1 MFKQSRLGRFFAHQ
15 NKIVRWAE
23 KRCPPYNASKQTDEA
38 CKPPARLILRLLLVL
53 SHSFVDLRFHS
64 IEIEACA
71 LLHRRK
77 LFGSHGELRDMLL
90 DKHKRQEVK
99 QALPPV
105 YWNHSIVPVI
115 VDRKTDFLR

>member
-1 MFKQSRLGRFFAHQ
+1 
-15 NKIVRWAE
+15 
-23 KRCPPYNASKQTDEA
+23 
-38 CKPPARLILRLLLVL
+38 
-53 SHSFVDLRFHS
+53 
-64 IEIEACA
+64 
-71 LLHRRK
+71 
-77 LFGSHGELRDMLL
+77 LL